1 MTKKTTLLFLC
12 LVPFIKSA
20 IAQKDTTNAINNSS
34 KNKFS
39 ILIGTSLSGFGN
51 KKFDFS
57 YENCFVSPVFSPL
70 IEIVYWSRSNFNH
83 SIIFGG
89 IVKDFSNSN
98 NRFYFETTG
107 RSGGDGG
114 FKNFNVSYSLQYV
127 FFKQKKVMPF
137 ISLSQMY
144 SFRDYDFKLYLY
156 YSSTNSY
163 LKERTNLF
171 LLQLPIGFI
180 IKKPKL
186 TFKFEAICNI
196 FAFTK
201 NKREYTFLDNYGDY
215 TTNYFNYNKTYF
227 LLKKE
232 NNKFIFNGLQIK
244 LGYNF

>member
-1 MTKKTTLLFLC
+1 MTKKTILLFFC
-12 LVPFIKSA
+12 LLFFVKSA
-20 IAQKDTTNAINNSS
+20 IAQKDTINDINNSN
-34 KNKFS
+34 KHKFS
-39 ILIGTSLSGFGN
+39 IIFGTSLSGIGN

-57 YENCFVSPVFSPL
+57 YENWFVLPVFSPL
-70 IEIVYWSRSNFNH
+70 IEVIYWSRSNFNH
-83 SIIFGG
+83 SIILGG
-89 IVKDFSNSN
+89 IVKDFSHSFNK
-98 NRFYFETTG
+98 FYFETTG
-107 RSGGDGG
+107 RIGGDGG

-127 FFKQKKVMPF
+127 FFNKKKVMPF
-137 ISLSQMY
+137 ISLAQTY
-144 SFRDYDFKLYLY
+144 SFRDYDFNIYLY
-156 YSSTNSY
+156 YSSTNNY

-180 IKKPKL
+180 IKKPKV

-201 NKREYTFLDNYGDY
+201 NKREYRFLDNFGDY

-227 LLKKE
+227 LFNKE

>member
-1 MTKKTTLLFLC
+1 MTKKILLFFC
-12 LVPFIKSA
+12 LVFYIKTA
-20 IAQKDTTNAINNSS
+20 IAQRDTTNDNNNSS
-34 KNKFS
+34 KHKLS
-39 ILIGTSLSGFGN
+39 ILIGTSFSGLGN

-70 IEIVYWSRSNFNH
+70 IEVLYWSKSNFNH

-89 IVKDFSNSN
+89 IVKNFSNSN
-98 NRFYFETTG
+98 NTFYFETTG

-137 ISLSQMY
+137 ISLTQMY
-144 SFRDYDFKLYLY
+144 NFRDYDFKLYLY
-156 YSSTNSY
+156 YSNTNNY

-180 IKKPKL
+180 LKKPKFTL
-186 TFKFEAICNI
+186 KFEAIWNI

-201 NKREYTFLDNYGDY
+201 NNREYTFLNNYGDY

-227 LLKKE
+227 LFKKE
-232 NNKFIFNGLQIK
+232 NNKFIFNGVQIK